1 MFFLSNFTERQEI
14 DWIKFFLQIF
24 VYYMELKNVFLSK
37 LFRIILTFFLMF
49 QLIASLVDM
58 YEPQSSRKMYLIKPH
73 F

>member
-58 YEPQSSRKMYLIKPH
+58 YEPQSSRKRYLIKPH

>member
-37 LFRIILTFFLMF
+37 LFRIILTFFLIF

-58 YEPQSSRKMYLIKPH
+58 YEPQSSRKRYLIKPH